1 MANLNALPDLS
12 TVDIQA
18 IKDSGPVHPRI
29 SLPPLT
35 TIAENWDSVEP
46 SSRNLILNDES
57 FSEDEEESD
66 EEDQS
71 HGSMSGKIQERN
83 SHRTSCS
90 SSSSVPDSGTDSSES
105 ELSDATSDSVGSS
118 SSSSDS
124 DSDSQSS
131 VSSAS
136 SKSKI
141 QPTSVCRAK
150 TSFSVREANYDKGR
164 VTLRLSTLQLGRK
177 KEITN
182 MPVGKTTKIP
192 KLENARTMNASS
204 FEPCDTDNV
213 CMNSSNQA
221 VGTLNKTDKLK
232 GLNNQKATTPVKR
245 TRQLRVKP
253 RSEPLNAESSKS
265 GRGSSSK
272 SLPSVTMTKT
282 LDKARKKAIETP
294 VCKKGDCLPS
304 VMDVYSTVITK
315 KDNSQATTSLTR
327 STVIPPSSHPIAGF
341 VNIGPSMSDLDSDSD
356 ELYLPAVSEAIRM
369 LDLDSQGS
377 PASNTTTG
385 LSNSALRTSGHPP
398 LPINTSSAS
407 SVSVLPSVGY
417 CSSLLQQ
424 FVAKSQSG
432 EPPPPLPTLMLP
444 TKGARKCFPPNDE
457 PLPSSFMTTADSKS
471 IKRVIEAAKPSS
483 FSSIHNTTL
492 LAPVSVSHMDQ
503 DLDMM
508 VPMRGLDCHQSHVS
522 PDSGIQSVS
531 GSPFSVHSSPVHSS
545 GIGNNN
551 QTSGQLQSLVVSPCP
566 PITSP
571 SPPLHQKQTSK
582 KSSSN
587 QKNSTTKY
595 QDVPLQV
602 TNVKSSDRQS
612 GSRSRRPRSCRDT
625 ASTLSSGLGKDSC
638 IVQAIQRGMNAA
650 LRLKNKNTA
659 DEITNSPIEAAVT
672 YVQATSTKSK
682 GSRTKKSKK
691 KHLKNAYSPVKT
703 SLKLPIQDSSTFCN
717 EITTQVSSLV
727 TRGSDGSETSP
738 VIMLHQQQPKF
749 ANELKATIPRS
760 PSPKLQNKKRKKK
773 RKKHKNSGHDKVLT
787 VPVDPSLQSTLEQL
801 CRRLDSCTISRSVA
815 DNGPV
820 NSEKRPWIFQCRKY
834 TFTTGN
840 CSSGNRTKRKK
851 TVEDTVIH
859 PNVQNSVGKRK
870 SKPKR
875 TGLQSVPVLASSN
888 VETTREKEPCIASA
902 AASTALSAVELL
914 LPLKK
919 RHHHLAT
926 STETPVAK
934 SPSINL
940 QDCESAIEKPS
951 HDQALSKVIQQQQVN
966 SRKRVALGESTT
978 AETNESMG
986 DDQGECKV
994 QIASNLKARKG
1005 RSFKKAKMEIPEEA
1019 IVSIKVAPEMPVNHD
1034 HVQTEKTQLSSSATF
1049 TPNVQG
1055 EEGSH
1060 LDKMVKKRHRRR
1072 KTFNRTGFPTVKKKR
1087 KKLLS
1092 PVPSFSVL
1100 QPSSSKDEIEQS
1112 ALSSTSSRQA
1122 KRAKLMPSKEDD
1134 DDGLLPEPTSS
1145 EAPSGDES
1153 NPILPLPSTKGSLP
1167 KKRRMSNMR
1176 KRYLPAG
1183 LLSNYFKEDHENNS
1197 GTITIS
1203 TDRTKFLTYEPEE
1216 HEHGLLPPP
1225 FYCERILRRT
1235 KRDFQL
1241 PFDVWWL
1248 HQQGKLPDRD
1258 NLVPSWNY
1266 RKIRSNVY
1274 YDVKPPFTNDAE
1286 ACNCTLPQP
1295 DAKDAETQC
1304 CGDDCLNRMVYTEC
1318 SSQMCPVGDKC
1329 MNQRIQRH
1337 RWAQG
1342 LERFMTKEKGWG
1354 VRCRNQLKSG
1364 VFILEYVGEVVSDKE
1379 FKERMHTV
1387 YVHDT
1392 HHYCLHLDGGLVIDG
1407 HRMGGDG
1414 RFVNHSCA
1422 PNCEMQK
1429 WSVNGLP
1436 RMALFALRDIS
1447 PLEEL
1452 SYDYN
1457 FSLFN
1462 PAEGQPCKCGSPQC
1476 RGVIGG
1482 KSQRINTV
1490 QDPGTGS
1497 KLPQKLSLQK
1507 RKRKTQ
1513 VQGKTNLTICSSSM
1527 NLRPLSAQQRVF
1539 VLQHRCFL
1547 LRNLDKVRDW
1557 RDRQKDRIKQAK
1569 QQHQTVGRSR
1579 RFVSRPNVDQDK
1591 DFALSAPEKDPMPH
1605 ENITADTEKPL
1616 EPTPDLQMLKTEENL
1631 SNIEEVVRCR
1641 CRLFD
1646 DEGLMVQCEMC
1657 ETWQHSDC
1665 LGSAKESAVDAEHY
1679 VCHACAGLSLCPDD
1693 LKIVLV
1699 PQPENPPEGQTY
1711 YLSLYYK
1718 DLHLRQGDC
1727 VYVLRDHDTPDS
1739 ERALWNGVGE
1749 EFPQPRPP
1757 HRLPPHIKLANLD
1770 IFQIERM
1777 WTDENGKQFVW
1788 GHHFYRPQDTY
1799 HEPSRKFFVNELC
1812 YSPLEEAI
1820 PIWAVVGRCWV
1831 LDLTTFCKGRP
1842 IDAVEEHV
1850 YICEYRVD
1858 RTASLFSKNVRTK
1871 FSVCTRRFAFKSF
1884 VTRLKPQRTYQ
1895 PHGAPPNT
1903 SRKTTESVT
1912 AKSTPKNE
1920 KHGKEKLKKLKQ
1932 ETSYLPQ
1939 PTSSVAE
1946 AQLKIDEQKSRLDKL
1961 LRHLLIKKAPEGS
1974 LAEDAT
1980 HLLHRG
1986 RGRMRVRPPKRK
1998 VVSST
2003 T

>member
-18 IKDSGPVHPRI
+18 IQDSGPVHPRI

-57 FSEDEEESD
+57 CSEDDEESD
-66 EEDQS
+66 DEDQS
-71 HGSMSGKIQERN
+71 HGSISGKIQERN
-83 SHRTSCS
+83 SHHTSCS

-118 SSSSDS
+118 TSSSDS

-131 VSSAS
+131 VSNAS
-136 SKSKI
+136 NKSKI
-141 QPTSVCRAK
+141 QPSSVCRAK
-150 TSFSVREANYDKGR
+150 PSFSVREANYDKGR

-182 MPVGKTTKIP
+182 MPIGKTTKIP

-213 CMNSSNQA
+213 CLNSNNPGI
-221 VGTLNKTDKLK
+221 GTLNKTEKLK
-232 GLNNQKATTPVKR
+232 SLNNQKATTPTKR

-253 RSEPLNAESSKS
+253 RSEPLNVEPSKPS
-265 GRGSSSK
+265 RGSSSK
-272 SLPSVTMTKT
+272 SLSSVTMTKT
-282 LDKARKKAIETP
+282 LEKARKKAIETP
-294 VCKKGDCLPS
+294 VCKKGDCQPS
-304 VMDVYSTVITK
+304 EMDVYSTAITK
-315 KDNSQATTSLTR
+315 KDNTQANTSLTR
-327 STVIPPSSHPIAGF
+327 STVIPPPSHPIAGF

-377 PASNTTTG
+377 PANNTAIG
-385 LSNSALRTSGHPP
+385 LSNSALRISSHPP

-407 SVSVLPSVGY
+407 NVSAWPSVGY

-432 EPPPPLPTLMLP
+432 EPPPPPPTLMLP

-471 IKRVIEAAKPSS
+471 IKRATEATKPPC
-483 FSSIHNTTL
+483 FSAIHNATL
-492 LAPVSVSHMDQ
+492 LAPVSVNHMDQ

-531 GSPFSVHSSPVHSS
+531 GSPFSVHSSPVHPS

-551 QTSGQLQSLVVSPCP
+551 QIGGQLQSLVVSPCP

-571 SPPLHQKQTSK
+571 SPPLHQKQTSR

-587 QKNSTTKY
+587 QRNSITKY

-602 TNVKSSDRQS
+602 TNVKKSDRQS
-612 GSRSRRPRSCRDT
+612 ESRSRRPRSCRDT
-625 ASTLSSGLGKDSC
+625 ASALSSGLGKDSS

-659 DEITNSPIEAAVT
+659 EERTSSPTGAAVT
-672 YVQATSTKSK
+672 IVQTTSTKSK
-682 GSRTKKSKK
+682 SSRTKKSKK
-691 KHLKNAYSPVKT
+691 KHLKNAYSQVKSSVKVPT
-703 SLKLPIQDSSTFCN
+703 QDSSTFCN

-727 TRGSDGSETSP
+727 TRGSGDSETSP
-738 VIMLHQQQPKF
+738 VMILHQQQQPKLT
-749 ANELKATIPRS
+749 NELKPTITRS
-760 PSPKLQNKKRKKK
+760 PSPQLHNKRRKKK
-773 RKKHKNSGHDKVLT
+773 KKKHKNSGHDKVLT
-787 VPVDPSLQSTLEQL
+787 VPVDPSLQSTLDQL
-801 CRRLDSCTISRSVA
+801 CRRLDSCIISKSVT

-820 NSEKRPWIFQCRKY
+820 NNEKRPWIFQCRKY

-840 CSSGNRTKRKK
+840 CTSGNSRTKRKK
-851 TVEDTVIH
+851 IVEDTVIH
-859 PNVQNSVGKRK
+859 PNVANSVGKRK
-870 SKPKR
+870 GKPKR

-888 VETTREKEPCIASA
+888 VEATREEEPCIASA
-902 AASTALSAVELL
+902 AASAALSAVELL

-926 STETPVAK
+926 STETPVEK
-934 SPSINL
+934 SASINL
-940 QDCESAIEKPS
+940 HDCESAIEKPS
-951 HDQALSKVIQQQQVN
+951 QDPVLSKPIQQQQVN
-966 SRKRVALGESTT
+966 SRKRVALGESTV
-978 AETNESMG
+978 ETNESMG
-986 DDQGECKV
+986 DDQGECKT
-994 QIASNLKARKG
+994 QIAPNPKARKG
-1005 RSFKKAKMEIPEEA
+1005 RNIKKAKMEIAEEA
-1019 IVSIKVAPEMPVNHD
+1019 IASITAVPEMPVNH
-1034 HVQTEKTQLSSSATF
+1034 VQTETQLSLSATS
-1049 TPNVQG
+1049 TP
-1055 EEGSH
+1055 
-1060 LDKMVKKRHRRR
+1060 L
-1072 KTFNRTGFPTVKKKR
+1072 KR
-1087 KKLLS
+1087 KKLPS
-1092 PVPSFSVL
+1092 PVPSLPVL
-1100 QPSSSKDEIEQS
+1100 QPSSSKDEIEQA
-1112 ALSSTSSRQA
+1112 ALCDPSSRQA
-1122 KRAKLMPSKEDD
+1122 KRAKLMPSKEED

-1183 LLSNYFKEDHENNS
+1183 LLSNYFKEDPENNS
-1197 GTITIS
+1197 GTITAS

-1286 ACNCTLPQP
+1286 ACNCTLPEP
-1295 DAKDAETQC
+1295 DAKDAEAQC

-1318 SSQMCPVGDKC
+1318 NSQMCPVGDKC

-1354 VRCRNQLKSG
+1354 VRCRNPLKSG

-1476 RGVIGG
+1476 RGV
-1482 KSQRINTV
+1482 
-1490 QDPGTGS
+1490 QDVTGS

-1513 VQGKTNLTICSSSM
+1513 VQGKTNLTVCSSSM

-1557 RDRQKDRIKQAK
+1557 RDRQKDKIKQAK
-1569 QQHQTVGRSR
+1569 QQNQTVGRAR
-1579 RFVSRPNVDQDK
+1579 RIISRPNVDQDK
-1591 DFALSAPEKDPMPH
+1591 DLALSAPEKDPLPL
-1605 ENITADTEKPL
+1605 ENNTVDAEKPP
-1616 EPTPDLQMLKTEENL
+1616 EPTPDLQMLKTEENHT
-1631 SNIEEVVRCR
+1631 NVEEVVRCR
-1641 CRLFD
+1641 CKLFD
-1646 DEGLMVQCEMC
+1646 DEGLMVQCEKC

-1665 LGSAKESAVDAEHY
+1665 LGSAKESAVNAEHY

-1718 DLHLRQGDC
+1718 DLHLRQGDF

-1749 EFPQPRPP
+1749 AFPQPRPP
-1757 HRLPPHIKLANLD
+1757 NRLPPHIKLANLD

-1777 WTDENGKQFVW
+1777 WIDENGKQFVW

-1812 YSPLEEAI
+1812 HSPLEEAI

-1850 YICEYRVD
+1850 YISEYRVD
-1858 RTASLFSKNVRTK
+1858 RTASLFFKNVRGK

-1884 VTRLKPQRTYQ
+1884 VTKLKPQRTYQ

-1903 SRKTTESVT
+1903 GRKATESVT

-1920 KHGKEKLKKLKQ
+1920 KHGKEKQKKLKQ
-1932 ETSYLPQ
+1932 ETSYPPQ
-1939 PTSSVAE
+1939 PTNSVAE
-1946 AQLKIDEQKSRLDKL
+1946 AQLKLDEQKSRLDKL

-1974 LAEDAT
+1974 PVEDAT

-1986 RGRMRVRPPKRK
+1986 RGRMRGRSLKRK
-1998 VVSST
+1998 ALLHGFPSPICNMNA
-2003 T
+2003 

>member
-18 IKDSGPVHPRI
+18 IQDSGPVHPRI

-57 FSEDEEESD
+57 CSEDDEESD

-71 HGSMSGKIQERN
+71 HGSTSGKIQERN

-90 SSSSVPDSGTDSSES
+90 SSSSVPDSGTESSES
-105 ELSDATSDSVGSS
+105 ELSDATSDSAGSS

-131 VSSAS
+131 ASSAS
-136 SKSKI
+136 NKSKV
-141 QPTSVCRAK
+141 QQSTVRRDK

-192 KLENARTMNASS
+192 KLENARTMTASS
-204 FEPCDTDNV
+204 FEACDTDNV
-213 CMNSSNQA
+213 CMNANNQS
-221 VGTLNKTDKLK
+221 VGTSNKTDKLK
-232 GLNNQKATTPVKR
+232 GVNNQKATTPVKR
-245 TRQLRVKP
+245 TRQLRAKS
-253 RSEPLNAESSKS
+253 RSEPLNMDSSKP
-265 GRGSSSK
+265 GRGSLPK
-272 SLPSVTMTKT
+272 SLPSVTVTKT

-294 VCKKGDCLPS
+294 VFKKGDCLPS

-315 KDNSQATTSLTR
+315 KDNTHANTSLTR
-327 STVIPPSSHPIAGF
+327 STVIPPSSHPVAGF

-377 PASNTTTG
+377 PANNIATG
-385 LSNSALRTSGHPP
+385 LSNSALRISSHPP
-398 LPINTSSAS
+398 LPSNTSSAS
-407 SVSVLPSVGY
+407 SVSAWPSVGY

-432 EPPPPLPTLMLP
+432 EPPPPPPTLMLP

-471 IKRVIEAAKPSS
+471 IKRTIEVSKPSS
-483 FSSIHNTTL
+483 FSAIHNATL
-492 LAPVSVSHMDQ
+492 LAPVTVSHMDQ
-503 DLDMM
+503 DLDVM

-531 GSPFSVHSSPVHSS
+531 GSPFSVHSSPVHPS

-551 QTSGQLQSLVVSPCP
+551 QTGGQLQSLVVSPCP

-571 SPPLHQKQTSK
+571 SPPLHQKPTNR

-595 QDVPLQV
+595 QDVPLQM
-602 TNVKSSDRQS
+602 TNVRSSDRQS
-612 GSRSRRPRSCRDT
+612 ESRSRRPRSCRDT
-625 ASTLSSGLGKDSC
+625 ASALSSGLGKDSS
-638 IVQAIQRGMNAA
+638 IAQAIQRGMNAA

-659 DEITNSPIEAAVT
+659 GEVTNSPNGAAVT
-672 YVQATSTKSK
+672 YVQTTLAKSK

-691 KHLKNAYSPVKT
+691 KHLKNDHSQVKC
-703 SLKLPIQDSSTFCN
+703 SLKVPIQDSSTFCN

-727 TRGSDGSETSP
+727 TRDSGDSETSP
-738 VIMLHQQQPKF
+738 VMMLHQPKLT
-749 ANELKATIPRS
+749 NELKATITRS
-760 PSPKLQNKKRKKK
+760 PSPQLHNKRRKKK

-787 VPVDPSLQSTLEQL
+787 VPVDPSLQSTLDQL
-801 CRRLDSCTISRSVA
+801 CRRLDSCTISKSVA

-820 NSEKRPWIFQCRKY
+820 NNEKRPWIFQCRKY

-840 CSSGNRTKRKK
+840 CTSGNSRTKRKK
-851 TVEDTVIH
+851 PVEDTVNH
-859 PNVQNSVGKRK
+859 SNVKNSVGKRK
-870 SKPKR
+870 GKPKR
-875 TGLQSVPVLASSN
+875 TALQSVPVLASCN
-888 VETTREKEPCIASA
+888 VEATREEEPCIASA
-902 AASTALSAVELL
+902 AASSALSAVELL

-934 SPSINL
+934 SASINVH
-940 QDCESAIEKPS
+940 DCESAIEKPS
-951 HDQALSKVIQQQQVN
+951 HDQVLSKLIQQQQVS

-978 AETNESMG
+978 IETNESMG
-986 DDQGECKV
+986 DDQDECKP
-994 QIASNLKARKG
+994 QIASNPKPRKG
-1005 RSFKKAKMEIPEEA
+1005 RGSKKAKLEITEEA
-1019 IVSIKVAPEMPVNHD
+1019 IISITAAPEMPVNH
-1034 HVQTEKTQLSSSATF
+1034 VQTETQLNLSATP
-1049 TPNVQG
+1049 TPPVQG
-1055 EEGSH
+1055 EEESQ
-1060 LDKMVKKRHRRR
+1060 LDKMAKKRHRRR

-1087 KKLLS
+1087 KKLPS
-1092 PVPSFSVL
+1092 PVPSLAVP

-1112 ALSSTSSRQA
+1112 ALCNPSSRQA
-1122 KRAKLMPSKEDD
+1122 KRAKLMPSKEED

-1153 NPILPLPSTKGSLP
+1153 NPMLPLLSIKGSLP
-1167 KKRRMSNMR
+1167 KKRRMSNVR

-1183 LLSNYFKEDHENNS
+1183 LLSNYFKEDPENNS
-1197 GTITIS
+1197 GTIAVS

-1295 DAKDAETQC
+1295 DAEDAEAQC

-1318 SSQMCPVGDKC
+1318 NSQMCPVGDKC

-1354 VRCRNQLKSG
+1354 VRCRNELKSG

-1482 KSQRINTV
+1482 KSQRVNTV
-1490 QDPGTGS
+1490 QDVTGS

-1513 VQGKTNLTICSSSM
+1513 VQGKTHLTICSSSI

-1569 QQHQTVGRSR
+1569 QQNQIVGRSR
-1579 RFVSRPNVDQDK
+1579 RFISRPNVDQEK
-1591 DFALSAPEKDPMPH
+1591 EFALSATEKDPLPH
-1605 ENITADTEKPL
+1605 ENITVDTEKPP
-1616 EPTPDLQMLKTEENL
+1616 EPTPDLQMLKMEENH
-1631 SNIEEVVRCR
+1631 SNVEEVVHCR

-1646 DEGLMVQCEMC
+1646 DEGLMVQCEKC

-1665 LGSAKESAVDAEHY
+1665 LGSGKESAVNAEHY

-1699 PQPENPPEGQTY
+1699 PQPENPPEGQIY

-1757 HRLPPHIKLANLD
+1757 QRLPPHIKLANLD

-1777 WTDENGKQFVW
+1777 WADENGKQFVW

-1812 YSPLEEAI
+1812 HSPLEEAI

-1842 IDAVEEHV
+1842 VDAVEEHV

-1858 RTASLFSKNVRTK
+1858 RTASLFTKNRAK
-1871 FSVCTRRFAFKSF
+1871 FSVCTRRFAFKRF

-1895 PHGAPPNT
+1895 PHGAPPSS
-1903 SRKTTESVT
+1903 SRKATESVT

-1920 KHGKEKLKKLKQ
+1920 KHGKEKLKKRKQ
-1932 ETSYLPQ
+1932 ENSSLPQ
-1939 PTSSVAE
+1939 STSSVAE

-1986 RGRMRVRPPKRK
+1986 RGRMRGRPPKRK
-1998 VVSST
+1998 GVSST